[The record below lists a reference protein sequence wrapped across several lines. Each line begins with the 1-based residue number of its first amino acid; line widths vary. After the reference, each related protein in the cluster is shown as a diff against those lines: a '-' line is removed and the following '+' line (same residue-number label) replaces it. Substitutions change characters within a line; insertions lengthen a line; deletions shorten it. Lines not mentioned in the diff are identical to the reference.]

1 METTALV
8 VTAFIIGLSVYD
20 LVVVVRTG
28 VGISVSRFMQRTAL
42 KSPLVTFG
50 VAFICGHL
58 FGYMAP
64 ECPPCQDKIEHVE
77 SQSKDSEI
85 IQWIK
90 NLLEQKKE

>member
-28 VGISVSRFMQRTAL
+28 VGISVSRFMQRTAF

-50 VAFICGHL
+50 VAFVCGHM
-58 FGYMAP
+58 FGYMQP
-64 ECPPCQDKIEHVE
+64 ECPPCQDKIEIVQP
-77 SQSKDSEI
+77 QSKDNEI
-85 IQWIK
+85 VQWIK